1 MQWRE
6 LTILCPNPAAEAV
19 LAILQDLAGG
29 CASQDTPEGAI
40 LWAWLPED
48 GRLPGRRA
56 ELAARLAALPDE
68 LLEEGRPDLSER
80 TVDDEDWAE
89 AWKAYW
95 HPTRVGRRLVI
106 KPTWRAWPP
115 ADQPDTARPDDL
127 IIELDP
133 GMAFGTGAHAT
144 TVLCLEALEE
154 ALTPQPPLPLRRS
167 ASTGERAH
175 GGGAEAVRPSPPGRG
190 AGGEGVLDLGCGSG
204 ILSIAAV
211 KLGAAEALAIDA
223 DPLATQATAENCAR
237 NGVTGCR
244 VLLQDSLDGVA
255 PGWDIMVAN
264 ISLAI
269 AIAAAPRA
277 AELLKPGGLMICS
290 GFYAARRDELA
301 EALQA
306 AGLQIEDIRERE
318 SWGCM
323 TARR

>member
-6 LTILCPNPAAEAV
+6 LTLRCPQPAAEAV
-19 LAILQDLAGG
+19 AAILQDVAGG
-29 CASQDTPEGAI
+29 CASQDTPEGAL

-48 GRLPGRRA
+48 GRLAGRLE
-56 ELAARLAALPDE
+56 ELTGRLAALPEE
-68 LLEEGRPDLSER
+68 LLGGPPSVAER

-106 KPTWRAWPP
+106 KPTWRDWPP
-115 ADQPDTARPDDL
+115 ADEPGLARPDDL

-144 TVLCLEALEE
+144 TVLCLEALGRVF
-154 ALTPQPPLPLRRS
+154 TRSDGDPPPGPLP
-167 ASTGERAH
+167 TGE
-175 GGGAEAVRPSPPGRG
+175 GGNGYGNGCR
-190 AGGEGVLDLGCGSG
+190 VLDLGCGSG
-204 ILSIAAV
+204 ILSIAAL
-211 KLGAAEALAIDA
+211 KLGAGEALAIDA

-237 NGVTGCR
+237 NGVGDGCR
-244 VLLQDSLDGVA
+244 VLLQDSLEGVA
-255 PGWDIMVAN
+255 PGWDIIVAN

-269 AIAAAPRA
+269 VTAVAPTA
-277 AELLKPGGLMICS
+277 AELLTPGGLMICS
-290 GFYAARRDELA
+290 GFYATRAEELA
-301 EALQA
+301 AALEV
-306 AGLQIEDIRERE
+306 AGLRVESFHERE